1 MTARLSRIHR
11 HPIKGH
17 GRDTLASVSLSAAE
31 CLPMDRHR
39 AVAHGAA
46 RLEPGWNACVNFAR
60 GAKAPALMSQLDAAS
75 GTVIAGGPVALGDAW
90 SLQ

>member
-1 MTARLSRIHR
+1 MTACLSQIHR

-17 GRDTLASVSLSAAE
+17 GRDTLASVRLSAAE
-31 CLPMDRHR
+31 CLPMDRHW
-39 AVAHGAA
+39 AVAYDA
-46 RLEPGWNACVNFAR
+46 
-60 GAKAPALMSQLDAAS
+60 ALMSQLDAAS